1 MMTSGEKEILEHLIR
16 EISEIKAKIPNG
28 EIALLIKSLNDV
40 KEDLSELK
48 YILLNPENG
57 VIVKTNK
64 NTEFRIQET
73 DKKVSD
79 TELYFRLRE
88 EVKDLKEWKS
98 IVSKFLW
105 ILLMAVLGLGA
116 NVISGIL
123 GN

>member
-1 MMTSGEKEILEHLIR
+1 MTSGEKEILEHLIR

>member
-123 GN
+123 

>member
-1 MMTSGEKEILEHLIR
+1 MTSGEKEILEHLIR

-123 GN
+123 